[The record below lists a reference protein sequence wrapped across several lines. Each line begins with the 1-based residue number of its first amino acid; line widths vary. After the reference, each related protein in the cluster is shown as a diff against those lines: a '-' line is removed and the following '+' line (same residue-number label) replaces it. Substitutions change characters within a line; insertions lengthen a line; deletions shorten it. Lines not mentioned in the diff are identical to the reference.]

1 MANALVITVLL
12 LIGMILGPPLVAG
25 IAMLRR
31 PYKNA
36 LVWYA
41 GLLTLKPIFIAL
53 FWLCVSLAKIRIPDG
68 IVTLLAPAVGIT
80 LLFSIL
86 CRKAFFNSETFPAAR
101 LLLAFDVVR
110 WGIPLLGLIL
120 FSANWGEPVWPF
132 PICCL
137 GIFAAGLPTIFAY
150 SALYLVNEYAVDS
163 E

>member
-1 MANALVITVLL
+1 MADAFVITVLL
-12 LIGMILGPPLVAG
+12 LVGMILGTPLVAG
-25 IAMLRR
+25 IVLLKR

-41 GLLTLKPIFIAL
+41 GLLALKPIFITL
-53 FWLCVSLAKIRIPDG
+53 FWLCVSLAKIQIPDG
-68 IVTLLAPAVGIT
+68 IVMLLAPAVGMT
-80 LLFSIL
+80 LIFSIL
-86 CRKAFFNSETFPAAR
+86 CRKAFLNSETFPAAR

-120 FSANWGEPVWPF
+120 FSANYGDPVWAL

-150 SALYLVNEYAVDS
+150 SALYLANEYAADS